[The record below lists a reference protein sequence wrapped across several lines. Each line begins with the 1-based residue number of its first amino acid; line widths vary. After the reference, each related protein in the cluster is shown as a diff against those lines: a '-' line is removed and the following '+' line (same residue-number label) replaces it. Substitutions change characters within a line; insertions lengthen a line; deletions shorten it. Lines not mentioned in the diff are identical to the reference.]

1 MNHVPTTGP
10 EVRVIVAPAP
20 SHANEPPP
28 GSRSRSGPRRVR
40 LSTALGLCLVSALAT
55 GVVTTGALSPAA
67 AKADHAQTQA
77 AQPAPA
83 AAVTSAAI
91 TDVAGEAGPVSQI
104 AKQVGPAV
112 VAIVTSADAGPGVT
126 GFSVQGA
133 GSGVIVDPSGL
144 ILTNRHV
151 VGNGGSLTVYLADGR
166 EYDATIEGIDTLTDL
181 ALLSIDAT
189 DLPAATLGDSSAVEV
204 GELAVAIGNPQ
215 GDLPGSVTAGIISA
229 LEREIVV
236 GDASGTQAPEAL
248 RHLIQHDAAI
258 NPGNSGGPL
267 LADDGSVIAV
277 NTAVAGGAQGIGF
290 AIPINLA
297 KPIVKQV
304 LAGEPIERPYIG
316 IYFTEVGV
324 QLAADEG
331 LTVDSGVIVRGDAQA
346 GRSGVI
352 AGGPADVAGLKDGD
366 VLTQID
372 GRPIDATH
380 QLDVALL
387 EREPG
392 DTIDL
397 TVVRGAKTL
406 QREVAL
412 GVRPADLVQ

>member
-1 MNHVPTTGP
+1 VQ
-10 EVRVIVAPAP
+10 
-20 SHANEPPP
+20 
-28 GSRSRSGPRRVR
+28 
-40 LSTALGLCLVSALAT
+40 LSTALGLCLVTALAT
-55 GVVTTGALSPAA
+55 GVVTAGALSPSTVT
-67 AKADHAQTQA
+67 ADSSTTQA
-77 AQPAPA
+77 TQPAGAAPVA
-83 AAVTSAAI
+83 AAVV
-91 TDVAGEAGPVSQI
+91 TDVAADAGSVSQI

-112 VAIVTSADAGPGVT
+112 VAIVTGSDTGPGVA
-126 GFSVQGA
+126 GYSVQGA

-144 ILTNRHV
+144 ILTN
-151 VGNGGSLTVYLADGR
+151 GGSLTVFLADGR
-166 EYDATIEGIDTLTDL
+166 EFDATIEGIDTLTDL

-236 GDASGTQAPEAL
+236 GDASGAQAPEAL

-267 LADDGSVIAV
+267 LAGDGSVIAV

-304 LAGEPIERPYIG
+304 LNGESIQRPYIG
-316 IYFTEVGV
+316 IYFTEVDM
-324 QLAADEG
+324 QMAQDEG
-331 LTVDSGVIVRGDAQA
+331 LAVDSGVVIRGDAQSA
-346 GRSGVI
+346 RSGVI
-352 AGGPADVAGLKDGD
+352 AGGPADAAGLKDGD

-412 GVRPADLVQ
+412 GVRPAEFVQ